1 MMKENTK
8 HIVLGAGGAIGN
20 TLTNELKSK
29 KEKIKLVSRRGTK
42 LDGTESAKADLINL
56 ESTRNVIEVSSI
68 VYLVAGL
75 PYNYFIWEEQW
86 FKIMRNVVEVCKE
99 NNARLIFFD
108 NVYSYGSVNGPMTE
122 ETPYN
127 PCSKKGELRTKLN
140 QYLEEEI
147 KKENFRGIIARA
159 ADFYGPYSEKTS
171 VPFILGIQNLAKGRK
186 AQWLVD
192 TRPKHSF
199 TYTVDCG
206 KALYLLATN
215 ESAYNQVWHLPTASP
230 PLTGNQFIQL
240 AAEYLNTEPGTFL
253 LKSWMIKLTGLF
265 NKQIGE
271 LYEMLYQNKYD
282 YIFDS
287 AKFEKHFNFR
297 PISYEEGIKET
308 IRFAKASGI
317 I

>member
-1 MMKENTK
+1 MKENVK

-20 TLTNELKSK
+20 TLTDELKSK
-29 KEKIKLVSRRGTK
+29 KEEIKLVSRSGTK
-42 LDGTESAKADLINL
+42 VDGTESAKADLINS
-56 ESTRNVIEVSSI
+56 ESAKNVIEDSSI

-75 PYNYFIWEEQW
+75 PYNYSIWKEQW
-86 FKIMRNVVEVCKE
+86 FKIMRNVIEACKE

-108 NVYSYGSVNGPMTE
+108 NVYSYGRVNGAMTE

-127 PCSKKGELRTKLN
+127 PCSKKGELRAKLN
-140 QYLEEEI
+140 RYLEEEI
-147 KKENFRGIIARA
+147 MKGNLRAIIVRA

-171 VPFILGIQNLAKGRK
+171 VPFILGIQNLAKGRQ

-192 TRPKHSF
+192 TKPKHSY
-199 TYTVDCG
+199 TYTLDCA

-230 PLTGNQFIQL
+230 PLTGDKFIQI
-240 AAEYLNTEPGTFL
+240 AADNLNTKPKSFL
-253 LKSWMIKLTGLF
+253 LKGWMIKLTGLF
-265 NKQIGE
+265 SKQIGE

-287 AKFEKHFNFR
+287 SKFEKHFNFK
-297 PISYEEGIKET
+297 PTSYEDGIKET
-308 IRFAKASGI
+308 IRFAKAVGI